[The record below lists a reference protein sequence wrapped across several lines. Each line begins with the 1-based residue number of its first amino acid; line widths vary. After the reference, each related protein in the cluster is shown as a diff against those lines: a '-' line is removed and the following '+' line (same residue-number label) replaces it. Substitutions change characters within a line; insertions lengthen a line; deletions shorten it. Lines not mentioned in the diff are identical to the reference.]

1 MMTGTASVSKA
12 LFLYRLFTVLPLFFF
27 ALYDHRHHKV
37 RNAAL
42 LAFLPWCLFYVPLS
56 IRQEPL
62 LPDALV
68 ILTAALG
75 FFCGGMLLLLIS
87 MVTNESIGGGDIK
100 LVALLGICHGA
111 SGILEIL
118 VASSLLALMHLGGRS
133 FSGKEA
139 GADCFCTLPDSRIL
153 SDHAAALLPV
163 KGDQIEKSH

>member
-87 MVTNESIGGGDIK
+87 MVTNESIGGAAGH
-100 LVALLGICHGA
+100 LPRGIGH
-111 SGILEIL
+111 SGNPCGFLPACPHAPGRQILFPE
-118 VASSLLALMHLGGRS
+118 
-133 FSGKEA
+133 KEA

>member
-27 ALYDHRHHKV
+27 ALYDYRHHKV

-42 LAFLPWCLFYVPLS
+42 LAFLPWCLFYVSLS
-56 IRQEPL
+56 IWHEPL

-68 ILTAALG
+68 ILTAVLG

-87 MVTNESIGGGDIK
+87 IVTNGGLGGGDIK

-111 SGILEIL
+111 SG
-118 VASSLLALMHLGGRS
+118 
-133 FSGKEA
+133 
-139 GADCFCTLPDSRIL
+139 
-153 SDHAAALLPV
+153 
-163 KGDQIEKSH
+163 

>member
-1 MMTGTASVSKA
+1 MTGTASVSKA

-100 LVALLGICHGA
+100 LVRCWA
-111 SGILEIL
+111 SATGHR
-118 VASSLLALMHLGGRS
+118 AFWKSLWLPPCLPS
-133 FSGKEA
+133 
-139 GADCFCTLPDSRIL
+139 CT
-153 SDHAAALLPV
+153 
-163 KGDQIEKSH
+163 

>member
-1 MMTGTASVSKA
+1 MTGTASVSKA

-56 IRQEPL
+56 I
-62 LPDALV
+62 

-133 FSGKEA
+133 FFRKKKPERIAFVPYLTA
-139 GADCFCTLPDSRIL
+139 GYCLTM
-153 SDHAAALLPV
+153 LL
-163 KGDQIEKSH
+163 HYCL